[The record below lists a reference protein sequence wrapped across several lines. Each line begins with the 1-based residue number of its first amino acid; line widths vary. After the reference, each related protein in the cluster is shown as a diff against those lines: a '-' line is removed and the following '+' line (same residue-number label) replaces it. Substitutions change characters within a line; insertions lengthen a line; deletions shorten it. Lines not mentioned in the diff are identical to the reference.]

1 VDRAGLVEEGLDDP
15 PGVLDAVLA
24 GEAGRVA
31 LQSVAQQPLVGL
43 LAGPEGPLEV
53 HLQLDRVAD
62 QALSWL
68 LGLHARRHPVGW
80 AEAEAQE
87 VGAGLAPVR

>member
-1 VDRAGLVEEGLDDP
+1 MHRAGLAEEGLDDA

-31 LQSVAQQPLVGL
+31 LQGVAQQPLVGL
-43 LAGPEGPLEV
+43 LAGAEDPLKV
-53 HLQLDRVAD
+53 HLKFDRVAD
-62 QALSWL
+62 QALPWL
-68 LGLHARRHPVGW
+68 LGLHAQCHPVVL

-87 VGAGLAPVR
+87 VGAGLAALR